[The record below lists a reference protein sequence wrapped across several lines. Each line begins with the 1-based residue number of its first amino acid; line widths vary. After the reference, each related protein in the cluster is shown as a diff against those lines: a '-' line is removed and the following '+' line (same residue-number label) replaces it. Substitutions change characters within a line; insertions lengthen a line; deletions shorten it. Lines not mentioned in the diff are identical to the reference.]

1 MNKNSTVETV
11 LRHILLIAV
20 SFIMVYPILWMFFS
34 SFKPNEQIFSTTSL
48 FPETWTLEHYISN
61 FGPDAPMNFGPM
73 FLYSFLI
80 AIVVVIGSI
89 FSSTLTGFA
98 FARLN
103 FTPRKF
109 FIGFMFGTMMLP
121 VQVVMIPQYIIFN
134 KLGMVNTFT
143 PLMLPSF
150 LGTTPFFIYLMVQFI
165 RGIPK
170 DLDEAALI
178 DGCSTFRLFRSV
190 ILPLAKP
197 AIVTMSIFAFYWTW
211 NDFFGQLIYLSNP
224 EKFTVS
230 LGLSMFMTN
239 LGESQYGSLF
249 AMSILSVVPVFI
261 IFLFFQRHLTEGIAT
276 HGLKG

>member
-1 MNKNSTVETV
+1 MNKNSTVKSV
-11 LRHILLIAV
+11 LRHIILIAV

-48 FPETWTLEHYISN
+48 LPETWTFEHYISN

-80 AIVVVIGSI
+80 AVVVVIGSV

-98 FARLN
+98 FARLK